1 MTDARQTTAE
11 RRDSGP
17 ARSPD
22 AAPGLVQV
30 WLLGR
35 FEVRVGSL
43 TIGEDGWRLRKAAS
57 LVKLL
62 ALAPGHRLHRERVMD
77 LLWPD
82 LAAKAASNNLRQAL
96 HVARRTLEP
105 ASGCLVLRD
114 EQLALCTEG
123 DLWVNVGAI
132 QEAALEARRTRE
144 SGACQAALNLYAGDL
159 L

>member
-1 MTDARQTTAE
+1 MTDIRRTTAG

-30 WLLGR
+30 WLLGC

-62 ALAPGHRLHRERVMD
+62 ALAPGHRLHREQ
-77 LLWPD
+77 
-82 LAAKAASNNLRQAL
+82 K
-96 HVARRTLEP
+96 P
-105 ASGCLVLRD
+105 ASSGYGG
-114 EQLALCTEG
+114 QLADALDQGLPLLTRSSARLPGVWPTISDTRWLILQVLEDAG
-123 DLWVNVGAI
+123 GSH
-132 QEAALEARRTRE
+132 AAAD
-144 SGACQAALNLYAGDL
+144 AHCH
-159 L
+159 